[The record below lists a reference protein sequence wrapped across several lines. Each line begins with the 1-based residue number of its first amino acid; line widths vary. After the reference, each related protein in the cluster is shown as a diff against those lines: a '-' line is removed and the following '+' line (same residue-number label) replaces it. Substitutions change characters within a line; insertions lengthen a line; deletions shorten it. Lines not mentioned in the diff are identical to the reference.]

1 MPTVQIDRLRQLV
14 VQLNPIGRLPR
25 LVERTRS
32 IRRDHQHFM
41 QPNPGFNH
49 RPDQHRFMTE
59 PRQIR
64 DPHPQ
69 PRIDQPGRQG
79 GNQSNLIP
87 INPEPLILS
96 ITVASHQLENRAIEI
111 IDIHRAQ

>member
-1 MPTVQIDRLRQLV
+1 
-14 VQLNPIGRLPR
+14 
-25 LVERTRS
+25 
-32 IRRDHQHFM
+32 
-41 QPNPGFNH
+41 
-49 RPDQHRFMTE
+49 MTE

-87 INPEPLILS
+87 INPKPLILS
-96 ITVASHQLENRAIEI
+96 ITVASHQLENRTIEI
-111 IDIHRAQ
+111 IDIHGAQRSSQLPWDQPATQRRGR